1 MTAIDEHHMTL
12 TSPSA
17 PGVQRLLRIDEQSEA
32 MQLFFEMTDC
42 LRNALASDQP
52 DRILYRNRRMGM
64 ALGSDLVMPLDAAHG
79 HWQTIAA
86 MSDYVPCHC
95 CENGNGRW
103 AQIEVDWY
111 DLAFVGRVCKTCF
124 AALGMD
130 GDLDE

>member
-1 MTAIDEHHMTL
+1 MSVIGEHRLTI

-17 PGVQRLLRIDEQSEA
+17 PGVERVLRIDEQPES
-32 MQLFFEMTDC
+32 MRLFFEMTDC
-42 LRNALASDQP
+42 LRNALANQQP
-52 DRILYRNRRMGM
+52 NAMLFRNRRMGIAM
-64 ALGSDLVMPLDAAHG
+64 GTNLIVPLDAAHV

-95 CENGNGRW
+95 CESGNGRW

-111 DLAFVGRVCKTCF
+111 DLAFVGRACKACW

-130 GDLDE
+130 GDPDE

>member
-1 MTAIDEHHMTL
+1 MSAIDEHRMTI

-17 PGVQRLLRIDEQSEA
+17 PGVQRVVRIDEQPEA
-32 MQLFFEMTDC
+32 MQLFFAMTDC
-42 LRNALASDQP
+42 LRDALANQQP
-52 DRILYRNRRMGM
+52 DRMMFRNRRMGI
-64 ALGSDLVMPLDAAHG
+64 ALGTDLIVPLDAAHV

-95 CENGNGRW
+95 CESGNGRW

-111 DLAFVGRVCKTCF
+111 DLAFVGRACKACW